1 MEAEEYNVKTQPP
14 VPLKGEL
21 RLEHYYLIEI
31 PLKEM
36 IVDTIQNASKYFS
49 VHPLFEKAFEFINAT
64 DLANEPDGKSEIS
77 EGLKAIF
84 SNKVG
89 MSAEASVSK
98 FECHNKNIDIQLC
111 IKGVE
116 TIGWKPREKCVTE
129 NGGYNP
135 DKDVQLYH
143 EQPDMYFQLTNGQ
156 FAIFF
161 PEDVHAPMIG
171 DAAIKKL
178 VIKVSI

>member
-1 MEAEEYNVKTQPP
+1 
-14 VPLKGEL
+14 
-21 RLEHYYLIEI
+21 
-31 PLKEM
+31 M
-36 IVDTIQNASKYFS
+36 IIDTINNSSRYDT
-49 VHPLFEKAFEFINAT
+49 VHPLFARAFEFIKQT
-64 DLANEPDGKSEIS
+64 DLANAPDGKSDIA

-84 SNKVG
+84 SNKTGVT
-89 MSAEASVSK
+89 AEASVAK
-98 FECHNKNIDIQLC
+98 FECHNKHIDIQLC
-111 IKGVE
+111 IKGNE

-135 DKDVQLYH
+135 EKDVQLYT

-171 DAAIKKL
+171 DGEIKKL
-178 VIKVSI
+178 VIKVKI